1 MSVRLFG
8 HWTCPYVNRVAFAL
22 GQRGIDHELVEV
34 PPSAVR
40 PEGFVLPEEF
50 VAHSP
55 RLEVPM
61 VCVDGDY
68 LADSIPVLRFLE
80 ERVDAPPLLPAGRE
94 DLVLERVARLDDIL
108 MRAMGGIAYG
118 VDPDRIDRAAGRLAE
133 AFDEMA
139 GWLRETPWLAGPE
152 PTLAEAIAV
161 PVQLRLPGLV
171 ALGFDRAVPA
181 EIDRHRDATLALPG
195 GRHVAWSADQAA
207 EYLARHRRARAR
219 HTGV

>member
-22 GQRGIDHELVEV
+22 GQRTVDYTLVDV

-40 PEGFVLPEEF
+40 PEGFVLPDEF
-50 VAHSP
+50 IAHSP

-61 VCVDGDY
+61 VCVDGAY

-80 ERVDAPPLLPAGRE
+80 ERVDAPPLLPGGRE
-94 DLVLERVARLDDIL
+94 ELVLERVARLDEFL
-108 MRAMGGIAYG
+108 MRSMGGVAYG

-133 AFDEMA
+133 AFDQMA
-139 GWLRETPWLAGPE
+139 GWLRESLWLAGSE

-161 PVQLRLPGLV
+161 PIYLRLPGLI
-171 ALGFDRAVPA
+171 ALGFDRPLPTEV
-181 EIDRHRDATLALPG
+181 ERHRAATLALPG
-195 GRHVAWSADQAA
+195 GRHVAWSAEQHA
-207 EYLARHRRARAR
+207 EYLGRHQKARRLAS
-219 HTGV
+219 

>member
-1 MSVRLFG
+1 MSIRLFG

-22 GQRGIDHELVEV
+22 GQRTIDYELVDV

-61 VCVDGDY
+61 VCIDGDY

-80 ERVDAPPLLPAGRE
+80 QRVDAPPLLPVGQAS
-94 DLVLERVARLDDIL
+94 LVLERVTRLDDIL
-108 MRAMGGIAYG
+108 MRSMGGVAYG
-118 VDPDRIDRAAGRLAE
+118 VEPDKIERAAGRLAA

-139 GWLRETPWLAGPE
+139 GWLRATTWLAGPA
-152 PTLAEAIAV
+152 PTLTEAIAV
-161 PVQLRLPGLV
+161 PVYLRLAGLIE
-171 ALGFDRAVPA
+171 LGYDRPLPV
-181 EIDRHRDATLALPG
+181 EVERHRHATLALPG
-195 GRHVAWSADQAA
+195 GNHVAWSAEQEA
-207 EYLARHRRARAR
+207 EYLGRHLKARRLAS
-219 HTGV
+219 